1 MRSKSLRYLAS
12 AACFCFSACKDVVV
26 QEETTGQ
33 TLCFDYYQACINPVL
48 SSMRLLSNGIEATC
62 SAEGC
67 HNVDVGAG
75 GAFKLHRR
83 ARLNSSEMMGNFI
96 SAKSFT
102 NLTDPASSK
111 LLLEP
116 LAGTFS
122 IVGSHAGGDIFAD
135 PSDPGYQEIY
145 YWISNPID
153 ASALSCPALDQFH
166 TDPARRCLDGS

>member
-1 MRSKSLRYLAS
+1 MRY
-12 AACFCFSACKDVVV
+12 AAIAVTFFCLGLNACKEVTV

-33 TLCFDYYQACINPVL
+33 SLCFEYYQACVNPVL
-48 SSMRLLSNGIEATC
+48 TSAIALPNGTAVTC

-75 GAFKLHRR
+75 GAFKLNRR
-83 ARLNSSEMMGNFI
+83 ATLDSAEMMGNFI
-96 SAKSFT
+96 SAKSFA
-102 NLTDPASSK
+102 NLSDPASSK

-135 PSDPGYQEIY
+135 PSNIHYRELY
-145 YWISNPID
+145 YWISHPVE
-153 ASALSCPALDQFH
+153 AGALSCPTLDQFPN
-166 TDPARRCLDGS
+166 DPSQRCLINGS